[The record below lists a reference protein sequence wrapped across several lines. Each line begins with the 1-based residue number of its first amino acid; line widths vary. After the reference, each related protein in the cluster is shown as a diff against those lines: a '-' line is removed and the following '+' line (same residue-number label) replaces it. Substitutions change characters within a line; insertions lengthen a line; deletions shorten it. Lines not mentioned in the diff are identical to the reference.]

1 VVRAR
6 KERKMDELIS
16 TIVALVVFF
25 GLIILIVVGISLR
38 AKKIAKLR
46 AEKIRLK
53 YADQGIAQKIIDR
66 TIWVGMTGEM
76 LKDAYGEPLKV
87 DQKVMKSKV
96 REVWK
101 YRQLTK
107 TQYGTKITIE
117 NNVVTS
123 WDIK

>member
-1 VVRAR
+1 
-6 KERKMDELIS
+6 MDELIS